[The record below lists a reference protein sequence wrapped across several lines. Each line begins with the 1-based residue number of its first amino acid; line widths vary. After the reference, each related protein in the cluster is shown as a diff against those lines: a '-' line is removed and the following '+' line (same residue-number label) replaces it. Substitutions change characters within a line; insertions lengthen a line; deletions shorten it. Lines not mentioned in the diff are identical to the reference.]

1 MVIIQRN
8 KPPLIC
14 PLEKSPIAVKD
25 ITYKTQEHCNQNYV
39 DEIHSY
45 GVSAKESDGTV
56 PFSVKFW
63 Q

>member
-1 MVIIQRN
+1 MIY
-8 KPPLIC
+8 

-63 Q
+63 